1 MDNSKQQKFQTF
13 LLTLGFC
20 SVSSLFCMKGIH
32 TMKATVGV
40 PVSVPAQ
47 LCLASS
53 SQTRGGGGQSTGK
66 ECCSICQQID
76 QPVGLGS
83 VL

>member
-1 MDNSKQQKFQTF
+1 
-13 LLTLGFC
+13 
-20 SVSSLFCMKGIH
+20 
-32 TMKATVGV
+32 MKATVGV

-53 SQTRGGGGQSTGK
+53 SQTRGGGGQSTGR